1 VRSFLDDGDGDGDG
15 DGDIVYCLYL
25 DGVATGYVQ

>member
-1 VRSFLDDGDGDGDG
+1 MRSFLDDGDGDG